1 MSTPNRICPECA
13 GALDADGR
21 CSACAA
27 TGQSEELVAKAEAL
41 FGSYLAARIVRARRA
56 LKAAKIE
63 MLRDPRNREK
73 ANTAQI
79 AEEETQRLQA
89 QLVAHTRSREQASQS
104 SDGEPQAG
112 GAAAETTNPPSVK
125 QTTSSA
131 STRQDGRQCPR
142 CSAHLPGSISQ
153 CRCGYT
159 FEPTGPGLPPIFL
172 TPAEL
177 AALQNSGKRR

>member
-1 MSTPNRICPECA
+1 MSTPNRICPDCA

-27 TGQSEELVAKAEAL
+27 ANGQSEELVAKAEAL

-73 ANTAQI
+73 ANAAQI

-89 QLVAHTRSREQASQS
+89 QLVAHTRNREQAWQS
-104 SDGEPQAG
+104 SESEPRADH
-112 GAAAETTNPPSVK
+112 AAAETTAP
-125 QTTSSA
+125 A
-131 STRQDGRQCPR
+131 RQDGRQCPR
-142 CSAHLPGSISQ
+142 CSAHVPGSVNQ

-159 FEPTGPGLPPIFL
+159 FESTGPGLPPIFL